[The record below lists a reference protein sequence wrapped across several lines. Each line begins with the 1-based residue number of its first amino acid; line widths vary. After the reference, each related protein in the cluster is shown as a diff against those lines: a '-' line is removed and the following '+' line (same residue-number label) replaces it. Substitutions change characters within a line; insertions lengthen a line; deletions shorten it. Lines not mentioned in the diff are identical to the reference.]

1 MSFITWNVIKNVDYD
16 INEGLFDL
24 LDEELNCI
32 RETNGR

>member
-1 MSFITWNVIKNVDYD
+1 MSFITWNAIKNV
-16 INEGLFDL
+16 ININDGLFDL